1 MPHVCP
7 WWLGYFLVNP
17 VRKFRQDPVK
27 ILAPYIREGMVIAD
41 VGPGMGYFSLPMA
54 RMTGPGGRVIC
65 IDLQEKMLARLGKR
79 ARKAGVPPV
88 IEYRQ
93 CTTDS
98 LGIEDLAGSVDFL
111 LLFAVLHEVPGKEA
125 LFAQVYR
132 ALKTGGRV
140 LFAEPKGH
148 VNPAAFDA
156 SVALALRCGFRAAG
170 NPPAIWRSHA
180 VLLEK

>member
-1 MPHVCP
+1 MARICP

-17 VRKFRQDPVK
+17 IRRFKQDPDT
-27 ILAPYIREGMVIAD
+27 ILGPYVREGMVLAD

-54 RMTGPGGRVIC
+54 RITGPRGRVVC
-65 IDLQEKMLARLGKR
+65 IDLQEKMLGQLRKR
-79 ARKAGVPPV
+79 AQKAGVPPV
-88 IEYRQ
+88 LDCRV

-98 LGIEDLAGSVDFL
+98 LGIDDLAGKVDFL

-125 LFAQVYR
+125 MFAQIHR
-132 ALKTGGRV
+132 ALKPGGRV

-148 VNPAAFDA
+148 VKRNGFDA
-156 SVALALRCGFRAAG
+156 SVALALRCGFHMAG